1 MTPPDKVPADGMKL
15 CHCGSAP
22 TEPAGAAAVLGWMR
36 QAVERGEDL
45 QRQLKHAT
53 PDFVQEA
60 LLASTRRLLE
70 KCREEVCVL
79 EAGGHADRNGG
90 GPA

>member
-1 MTPPDKVPADGMKL
+1 MTPPDEVPADGTKL
-15 CHCGSAP
+15 CGGRSAP
-22 TEPAGAAAVLGWMR
+22 TEPADAAAVLGWMR
-36 QAVERGEDL
+36 QAMERGEDL

-79 EAGGHADRNGG
+79 EAGGHAARTGG